1 MDYGFYHDK
10 RRFSHTDRNK
20 CRNWSFHLSGCSI
33 STIEL
38 SSANH
43 KRRRLKM
50 QKQKPRQDDKLE
62 QALGHKPPSLTDRL
76 NPKKAIEKKMMQK
89 ALTQLSQM
97 DSKAMFEMFQEKL
110 MPFFAVNPNV
120 EVKAT
125 KLKIK
130 GKSYYGIILRDA

>member
-1 MDYGFYHDK
+1 M
-10 RRFSHTDRNK
+10 
-20 CRNWSFHLSGCSI
+20 
-33 STIEL
+33 
-38 SSANH
+38 
-43 KRRRLKM
+43 KM